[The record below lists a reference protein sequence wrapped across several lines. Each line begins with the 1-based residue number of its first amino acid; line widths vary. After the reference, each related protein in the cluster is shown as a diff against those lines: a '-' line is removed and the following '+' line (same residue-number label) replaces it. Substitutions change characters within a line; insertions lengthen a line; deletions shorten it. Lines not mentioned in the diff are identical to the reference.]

1 MKYIIRVDYD
11 EVIIN
16 YVTKIDLDNFWMGS
30 KKDAVKFESAI
41 EAIKTSN
48 TLSKCWPQCKL
59 TVEVADVIEAD
70 SEYYADMY
78 ADEILPDAKSAN
90 SCHMQATFWLYAKN
104 GYKQG
109 YIDAINNND
118 L

>member
-1 MKYIIRVDYD
+1 MKYIIRIDYD
-11 EVIIN
+11 EVPIN
-16 YVTKIDLDNFWMGS
+16 YVTEIDLDNFWMGS
-30 KKDAVKFESAI
+30 KKDAVKFESAT
-41 EAIKTSN
+41 EAINMSN
-48 TLSKCWPQCKL
+48 PLSKCWPQYKL
-59 TVEVADVIEAD
+59 TIEVADAIGDV

-90 SCHMQATFWLYAKN
+90 ASHMQATFWLYAKN